1 VSFAELT
8 TRLRRFGAS
17 RLFINAAATPPFQGG
32 ECASAVASFGM
43 ILRDSPHKGNSTLDA
58 VLQTAENSK
67 GADIHAYRGEFVELV
82 RKARDLKQVSK

>member
-1 VSFAELT
+1 
-8 TRLRRFGAS
+8 
-17 RLFINAAATPPFQGG
+17 
-32 ECASAVASFGM
+32 M
-43 ILRDSPHKGNSTLDA
+43 ILRDSSHKGNSTLDA